1 MDFDFPIKIKYK
13 KQFQLLMEA
22 LEKEGY
28 YWVEG
33 QKPTEYYPE
42 RFPHFSIAIC
52 LSEIREKRI
61 YYQTIH

>member
-33 QKPTEYYPE
+33 QKPTEFYPE
-42 RFPHFSIAIC
+42 CFPHFSIAIC
-52 LSEIREKRI
+52 LSETKKRI
-61 YYQTIH
+61 YYQTIY